1 MNTEPTNINT
11 PENSAEVGIDVQ
23 RLVLLLNEA
32 YVFLGM
38 PHKPLHPW
46 RVALDKWQGEVED
59 ATGWTHFDEVK
70 KFEQNAEFAR
80 IKEH

>member
-1 MNTEPTNINT
+1 MNTETN
-11 PENSAEVGIDVQ
+11 SDAKAIDVQ

-46 RVALDKWQGEVED
+46 RVALDEWQEKVE
-59 ATGWTHFDEVK
+59 AETGWNHFDEVK
-70 KFEQNAEFAR
+70 KFEQNNKSDSR
-80 IKEH
+80 